1 MSSTRIFKSGNSLAV
16 RLPREIA
23 FDEGAEVVVRRQ
35 GGSLVVTPARLD
47 MAELV
52 ARLKAAAASLR
63 SRAPNSSRPS
73 GCSTPASAMARYLLD
88 TNIVIAAA
96 LGLPGVLDRLAALEI
111 GDVALSSISL
121 AETLGAAAAENNGRL
136 AENIALLAENLD
148 VLPFDRGAAD
158 AYGALLRK
166 LDPKRRRTLDR
177 MIAAQALDLGLTLI
191 AANTEDFDDIPGLTD
206 REMGVSAAIRYS
218 TSSTLSG
225 PPYIRWA
232 REACMKSSSSPSR
245 TSEGVPEVKPE
256 RRSFTS

>member
-1 MSSTRIFKSGNSLAV
+1 
-16 RLPREIA
+16 
-23 FDEGAEVVVRRQ
+23 
-35 GGSLVVTPARLD
+35 
-47 MAELV
+47 
-52 ARLKAAAASLR
+52 
-63 SRAPNSSRPS
+63 
-73 GCSTPASAMARYLLD
+73 MARYLLD

-121 AETLGAAAAENNGRL
+121 AETLGAAENNGRL

-191 AANTEDFDDIPGLTD
+191 AANTEDFDDIPGL
-206 REMGVSAAIRYS
+206 RIEK
-218 TSSTLSG
+218 
-225 PPYIRWA
+225 WA
-232 REACMKSSSSPSR
+232 
-245 TSEGVPEVKPE
+245 
-256 RRSFTS
+256 